1 VESIKQQYV
10 ARSEH
15 VEAESNGGEVKTV
28 GGAGN
33 LNLPTAE
40 EGKLRRM
47 VCNAQQSL
55 GKEA

>member
-1 VESIKQQYV
+1 MESIKQRYV

-15 VEAESNGGEVKTV
+15 VEAESNRGEVKTV

-33 LNLPTAE
+33 LKLPTAE
-40 EGKLRRM
+40 EGKLRRT
-47 VCNAQQSL
+47 VCNAQ